1 MMKSDNSAVVFHKD
15 WQDRHGDY
23 RPVHADG
30 EMSIRTNGKPD
41 ASISMVSGQSAAD
54 EATMV
59 LAAALPLAYRPEAR
73 TAANIGLGSG
83 LTTHTLLCSPR
94 LTRVDT
100 IRDESNG

>member
-15 WQDRHGDY
+15 GKTATVSIT
-23 RPVHADG
+23 VHADG

-41 ASISMVSGQSAAD
+41 ASLSMVPGQSSAD

-83 LTTHTLLCSPR
+83 TNYPYALVQSPA
-94 LTRVDT
+94 DP
-100 IRDESNG
+100 G